1 MGELDIKIGLGGD
14 GGRFLVSSAAAF
26 LAAAAAAAAA
36 AREGKAALAMT
47 AAC

>member
-36 AREGKAALAMT
+36 REGKAALAMN

>member
-26 LAAAAAAAAA
+26 LAAAAAAAA
-36 AREGKAALAMT
+36 REGKAALAMT